1 MAVVDRCGRSEAAV
15 RSVHANHLVHVN
27 EQDGMRCRRDAGR
40 ADAAHF
46 RLRIFRRMRWRMA
59 KRAGGTPLEPCRVP
73 TWPWTQKTR
82 RVSASARACGQG
94 APDKLR
100 EHFAALNTGTGE
112 VLGKTAARHTSEQ
125 FVTFLEDIVASQSP
139 RREIHVICDNVSSH
153 KTPLV
158 QAFLTKHR
166 RVHMHYAP
174 TYSSWLNQVENRF
187 ARVQATSSRAVSSPP
202 SKTSTRSSCTTSVS
216 TTKTQNR

>member
-73 TWPWTQKTR
+73 TWPWTQKTS
-82 RVSASARACGQG
+82 RVSASAR
-94 APDKLR
+94 LR
-100 EHFAALNTGTGE
+100 
-112 VLGKTAARHTSEQ
+112 
-125 FVTFLEDIVASQSP
+125 
-139 RREIHVICDNVSSH
+139 
-153 KTPLV
+153 
-158 QAFLTKHR
+158 
-166 RVHMHYAP
+166 
-174 TYSSWLNQVENRF
+174 
-187 ARVQATSSRAVSSPP
+187 
-202 SKTSTRSSCTTSVS
+202 TRCP
-216 TTKTQNR
+216 